1 MISANAQ
8 WTTLNPNTT
17 EDMQEEFFL
26 LLIPVILLEKQR
38 YLLKQKEV
46 SNAQKNAPTIICGAF
61 RIWF

>member
-17 EDMQEEFFL
+17 EDLQEEFFL

-46 SNAQKNAPTIICGAF
+46 SNAQKKTHHQ
-61 RIWF
+61 